1 MSRLDVLVFDS
12 FSNKEKTSFL
22 EEALCGENPQDF
34 AQHSKTFLAKKN
46 LSIARKLASYIL
58 NEQGDLEPGKI
69 AESIQLLTKCLYP
82 LGPHREEE
90 GPAREH
96 LLKMLEFL
104 HDNQEIKSRFRRF
117 FVPSYARVQDLI
129 RHTLALPAGEQLT
142 VRHVCEAVLVSLFTY
157 LRQDVGSCFATALAI
172 LIHREYP
179 LLFIRDLEDLLSS
192 GKISRTIG
200 DREITVPINLL
211 PCIGDLFRPIRV
223 VDLYPNPIATLAT
236 SPDIQAAFVASGI
249 FPITGDIS
257 EEIQSVLA
265 NERVFQKIRD
275 VHGTIT
281 AHDIIQDGLLHHYQ
295 VSPSEVQA
303 SILQEGFRNREW
315 GSRLGASVLSASS
328 QHVLSYLESYEQAKQ
343 GFIRDTQN
351 VLLKSWEYTLATLAD
366 ASQTTTVKHLQIALG
381 WSSGDEYGLHDIIR
395 NFLAEEIAATQ
406 AFAGQCEQ
414 TYQEAKAQLEYV
426 ESRMRNPINKQDSQ
440 ILAMDHVRFRQELNQ
455 ALQDWNAAQEKLKKI
470 LTLPDFLFSFYSRVI
485 PVYFRSVYDAF
496 IREFSDHYEDVP
508 AGFRIVFT
516 YGRSHPNTWEP
527 IYSIEEFIHALT
539 DFFSSTEGDL
549 LAKHNVSGLEKE
561 TSVLLHRIA
570 AALHEP
576 RFQEAAMERILKA
589 YNCPV
594 PQGIFQNLNRITHTP
609 WVYVSG
615 GTVTTLVSDY
625 FENPHPV
632 SQLKKLPADPH
643 ELAAFFTDALKDLPS
658 AVKEYLEDGEHALL
672 AATPSHVFSITAG
685 SPLFRDAWTNDWYSY
700 TWLRDVWVSKHQA
713 FLKHTVFD
721 KTAIYAFITRF
732 CTRYYLQEWIQDFVY
747 FCDDLSL
754 SIPELYEKSTRFF
767 QATVREEKEV
777 AVLQKYLAQQLVQEA
792 PYISE
797 QRLPEVIGDI
807 SSYLGISSRI
817 SYDRFAELLEAN
829 IEKHSLLSSADLRR
843 LYKGLLM
850 AGYQRVYHEEDLS
863 MRLIAAMRHHGLAY
877 PAPLLFGDTNWA
889 YRYFGFILHP
899 GTQEMDLWEFN
910 YLGLSGRPSEHKER
924 WFAVP
929 SPWVLYPNPI
939 EYGMTPPPGYRSGLP
954 KGFF

>member
-1 MSRLDVLVFDS
+1 MSRLDVFVFDS
-12 FSNKEKTSFL
+12 LGNKEKASSL
-22 EEALCGENPQDF
+22 EEILCGENPQEF
-34 AQHSKTFLAKKN
+34 AQYSRASLAKKN

-58 NEQGDLEPGKI
+58 NDQGDLDLGKVV
-69 AESIQLLTKCLYP
+69 ECIQLLTKYLYP
-82 LGPHREEE
+82 LGPHRQEE

-104 HDNQEIKSRFRRF
+104 HDDQEIKSRLRRF
-117 FVPSYARVQDLI
+117 FVPSYAKVQDLI
-129 RHTLALPAGEQLT
+129 RNTLALSTGETLT
-142 VRHVCEAVLVSLFTY
+142 VRHVREAVLVSLFTY

-172 LIHREYP
+172 LIHQEYP
-179 LLFIRDLEDLLSS
+179 LLFVRDLEDLLSS
-192 GKISRTIG
+192 GKISRIIG
-200 DREITVPINLL
+200 DQEISVPINLL
-211 PCIGDLFRPIRV
+211 PSVGDLFKPIRV
-223 VDLYPNPIATLAT
+223 IDLYPNPVATLA
-236 SPDIQAAFVASGI
+236 SWSNIQAAFDASGI
-249 FPITGDIS
+249 FPKTADIS
-257 EEIQSVLA
+257 QEIQTLLA
-265 NERVFQKIRD
+265 NERVYQKIQD
-275 VHGTIT
+275 FHGEIT
-281 AHDIIQDGLLHHYQ
+281 AHDVIQDSLLHYYQ
-295 VSPSEVQA
+295 ISPSAVQS
-303 SILQEGFRNREW
+303 SILQEGFRNRKW
-315 GSRLGASVLSASS
+315 GMTPGASVLSASS
-328 QHVLSYLESYEQAKQ
+328 QHVLSYLESYEQATQ

-366 ASQTTTVKHLQIALG
+366 ANQTTTVKHLQIALG
-381 WSSGDEYGLHDIIR
+381 WDAHDEYGLYAIIR
-395 NFLAEEIAATQ
+395 KFLDDEIKVTHT
-406 AFAGQCEQ
+406 FAGQCEQ

-470 LTLPDFLFSFYSRVI
+470 ITLPDFLLSFYSREI
-485 PVYFRSVYDAF
+485 PVYFRSIYDAF
-496 IREFSDHYEDVP
+496 IREFSGHYADGS

-539 DFFSSTEGDL
+539 EFFTSTEGDL

-561 TSVLLHRIA
+561 TSVLLHHIVS
-570 AALHEP
+570 ALHEP
-576 RFQEAAMERILKA
+576 RFQEAAMERILNA
-589 YNCPV
+589 YDCPI
-594 PQGIFQNLNRITHTP
+594 PQGIFQHLDQITHTP

-615 GTVTTLVSDY
+615 GTVTTLVSNY
-625 FENPHPV
+625 FENKHTL
-632 SQLKKLPADPH
+632 SKLEKLPADPH
-643 ELAAFFTDALKDLPS
+643 ELAAFFADALKDLPE
-658 AVKEYLEDGEHALL
+658 AVKEYLEDGEHSLL
-672 AATPSHVFSITAG
+672 AATPSHVFSVTAG

-713 FLKHTVFD
+713 FLKHTIFD
-721 KTAIYAFITRF
+721 KSAIYAFITRF
-732 CTRYYLQEWIQDFVY
+732 CARYYLQELTQEFVY

-754 SIPELYEKSTRFF
+754 SIPELYDKSVRFF
-767 QATVREEKEV
+767 QSTVREEKV
-777 AVLQKYLAQQLVQEA
+777 IATLQRYLAYQLVKEA

-797 QRLPEVIGDI
+797 QRLPEVIRDI

-817 SYDRFAELLEAN
+817 SYDRFASLLEEN
-829 IEKHSLLSSADLRR
+829 IEKHSLISSSELRH

-899 GTQEMDLWEFN
+899 GTQEIDLWDFN
-910 YLGLSGRPSEHKER
+910 YLGLAGRPSENKDR
-924 WFAVP
+924 WFGQN
-929 SPWVLYPNPI
+929 SWVLYPNPI
-939 EYGMTPPPGYRSGLP
+939 DYGMVPPPGYRSGLP